1 MSTISHKR
9 PLGVTVRGLFYIIEG
24 IIAIICGVL
33 LSTITQYIETYLN
46 RLPQRPEISMLLQIL
61 DGGLSHVLII
71 WLTVAGSAGIIIGV
85 GILKGKRW
93 AWKVTIIQT
102 LVSISAGLIYF
113 SHTNTEP
120 TNKLIETS
128 SELIIGIVIICYF
141 FQPHVRAY
149 FNRLSTPGRKFS

>member
-1 MSTISHKR
+1 MSTIHYKR

-24 IIAIICGVL
+24 IIAIFCGVL
-33 LSTITQYIETYLN
+33 LSTTSQYIETYLN

-61 DGGLSHVLII
+61 DGSLSHVFII
-71 WLTVAGSAGIIIGV
+71 WLIVSGSAGIVIGNGV
-85 GILKGKRW
+85 LKGKRW

-102 LVSISAGLIYF
+102 LVSIATGLIYF
-113 SHTNTEP
+113 SYTNTDP
-120 TNKLIETS
+120 TSKLIGTS

-149 FNRLSTPGRKFS
+149 FNRLSIP